1 MNKLF
6 SRLTGNAPATKAI
19 GISGVISGT
28 AEWTYVAPGAL
39 GVGVTIEASASSV
52 YVADGVGVAF
62 SALRFRRIDLR
73 SGEETASFRSGTAV
87 RCLTMVGADELIA
100 ATDSKLFRLGAR
112 TLEERQ
118 RWEDRVPRYS
128 SSLAAAGSL
137 LLVTN
142 GIDPKLSLVDLRTGR
157 VRRRPAPS
165 MPGLLGAGDRVLAA
179 GGDASGGLVAVNAGD
194 ALVTPLAQTP
204 PALDAWM
211 SPRSSDL
218 YLLAG
223 VRFVTT
229 PNSATVGK
237 ASSDLLHY
245 PDPATERLQ
254 RYRLPKPARG
264 IAGDAS
270 FLWCIGDP
278 PGHYDRGQQTL
289 MLVPLPLSEEG
300 GRLWTAPR
308 NEAIAAVDPES
319 RRVITERSD
328 WPSGCTTLTC
338 HRLKI
343 PA

>member
-1 MNKLF
+1 MNNLF
-6 SRLTGNAPATKAI
+6 AKLTGNAPGTKAI

-28 AEWTYVAPGAL
+28 AEWTHVAPGAL

-52 YVADGVGVAF
+52 YVSDGVGVAF

-73 SGEETASFRSGTAV
+73 SGEETASFRSGTPV
-87 RCLTMVGADELIA
+87 RCLTLVEDDELIA

-118 RWEDRVPRYS
+118 RSEHRIPRYS
-128 SSLAAAGSL
+128 SSMAAADSV
-137 LLVTN
+137 LLVANAT
-142 GIDPKLSLVDLRTGR
+142 DPEISIVDLRTGR

-165 MPGLLGAGDRVLAA
+165 MPRLLGAGDRILAV
-179 GGDASGGLVAVNAGD
+179 GGDAGGGLVAVNARD

-204 PALDAWM
+204 SALDAWM
-211 SPRSSDL
+211 SPRDQDL

-223 VRFVTT
+223 VRYVTT
-229 PNSATVGK
+229 PNSASVGK
-237 ASSDLLHY
+237 ASSELVHY
-245 PDPATERLQ
+245 PDPAVERLQ

-264 IAGDAS
+264 IAGDGP

-278 PGHYDRGQQTL
+278 PGHYDRSQQGL
-289 MLVPLPLSEEG
+289 VLVPLPISAEG
-300 GRLWTAPR
+300 ARLWSVPR
-308 NEAIAAVDPES
+308 NETIAAVDPAS

-328 WPSGCTTLTC
+328 SPAGATTLTC
-338 HRLKI
+338 YHLEV